1 MGGFRRFVLFVFS
14 LAGIACLAALALP
27 WLGLFPDEIAELE
40 SYGAYVVA
48 VEVCLAMTAAWFVF
62 ELLRALLSRRPGAIE
77 VMDIDGGTI
86 TVTRSAVASQASHIV
101 EALGLGT
108 AKDVDVRA
116 SKGGPVHVVVRVT
129 PHESIDVT
137 AEAPVLH
144 EALVTGLTA
153 MCGERLGAVDVEFL
167 EPEQASSLVVPT
179 DESDGEEGFSSEE
192 GDEPSGD
199 EPAPG
204 DEAAVHGRQGSG
216 DEGAGRGTHTP
227 DDTGDITIRMTSER
241 GE

>member
-27 WLGLFPDEIAELE
+27 WFGLFPDEISVLE
-40 SYGAYVVA
+40 SYDAYIVA
-48 VEVCLAMTAAWFVF
+48 VEVCLAMTAAWLVF
-62 ELLRALLSRRPGAIE
+62 ELGRSLFSRRDNAVT

-101 EALGLGT
+101 EALGLGV
-108 AKDVDVRA
+108 AKDVDVSA
-116 SKGGPVHVVVRVT
+116 SKRGPVHVVVKVT
-129 PHESIDVT
+129 PYESIDVT
-137 AEAPVLH
+137 SEAPVLH

-153 MCGERLGAVDVEFL
+153 MCGERLGAIDVEFL
-167 EPEQASSLVVPT
+167 EPQQASSLVVP
-179 DESDGEEGFSSEE
+179 
-192 GDEPSGD
+192 
-199 EPAPG
+199 A
-204 DEAAVHGRQGSG
+204 DEAEGEQDGASAV
-216 DEGAGRGTHTP
+216 ETPEAPAP